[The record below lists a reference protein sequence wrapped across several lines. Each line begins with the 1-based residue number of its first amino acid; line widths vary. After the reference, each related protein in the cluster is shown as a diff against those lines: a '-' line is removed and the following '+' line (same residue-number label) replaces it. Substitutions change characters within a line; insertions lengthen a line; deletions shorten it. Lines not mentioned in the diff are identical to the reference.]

1 MITDVNKRIFK
12 NCDILDTLSL
22 MSDLLEEI
30 DTTIVFY
37 LNEVKLLNNII
48 DSISTKESLDK
59 LEILQINF
67 LNLLKMK
74 FSDKT
79 LSDDMHIFELNI
91 TENSSLNGRI
101 ENYFSNT
108 IENKLFNKLNL
119 NLNFNNW
126 YVFNL
131 PVFNFNLDKPSY
143 SLSLNVNIGNEQFY
157 YLLTPKYDKII
168 IDSINEN
175 TINAKEYAN
184 LKNYFNEI
192 LSQNIDNY
200 SKILLKIRNE
210 ISMIGNVMEIINI
223 N

>member
-12 NCDILDTLSL
+12 NCDILETLSL
-22 MSDLLEEI
+22 MSELLEEI
-30 DTTIVFY
+30 DASIVFY
-37 LNEVKLLNNII
+37 LNEVKLLNNVI

-74 FSDKT
+74 FTDKT

-91 TENSSLNGRI
+91 TENSSFNGSI
-101 ENYFSNT
+101 ENYFNNT
-108 IENKLFNKLNL
+108 IENKLFNKLNF
-119 NLNFNNW
+119 NFNFNNW

-131 PVFNFNLDKPSY
+131 PVFNFNLDKTTF
-143 SLSLNVNIGNEQFY
+143 SLSLNVNIGNEKFY
-157 YLLTPKYDKII
+157 YLLTPRYNKII

-175 TINAKEYAN
+175 TINAKEFAN

-210 ISMIGNVMEIINI
+210 ISMIGNVIEIINK